1 MRTCDPQASMT
12 QGIGVGRLSSLGE
25 CSQPLLLV
33 TKMLEHDAAVCT
45 PAMVA
50 FVQYQQSAALEA

>member
-50 FVQYQQSAALEA
+50 FVQ